1 MPGGAVLAALGLLLC
16 LPPRPL
22 GPGWASVPPPPR
34 PVGPLGGGPGALV
47 PLVVVGGLAVPRAR
61 RPWLVRWCRPC
72 PWPWVWGAA
81 PAALLSDMR
90 LCSLPIAGP
99 GGRQ

>member
-1 MPGGAVLAALGLLLC
+1 MLAALGLLLC

-34 PVGPLGGGPGALV
+34 PFGPLGGGPGALV
-47 PLVVVGGLAVPRAR
+47 PLVVVGGLVVPPAR
-61 RPWLVRWCRPC
+61 RPGLVRWCRPC
-72 PWPWVWGAA
+72 SGLWSGGAA
-81 PAALLSDMR
+81 PAALLSVKR
-90 LCSLPIAGP
+90 LCPLPLAGP